1 MQLNIYTNILNCV
14 YKENND
20 ALLIGS
26 VELFQTGVQFRFFGI
41 SFFVVGVVNLNLPRG
56 WVSLPLATDQ
66 IRWILA
72 TLWVFKL

>member
-26 VELFQTGVQFRFFGI
+26 VEHSQTGVQFPFFGI
-41 SFFVVGVVNLNLPRG
+41 SFFVVGVVNIN
-56 WVSLPLATDQ
+56 
-66 IRWILA
+66 I
-72 TLWVFKL
+72 